1 MQIATTQTA
10 FKTALETVAR
20 AVTTRSTLPILGN
33 VLLATEGSRVKVA
46 ATTLE
51 MAITTWVDAEVAKE
65 GMLTVPARLLT
76 EFVSTLPEDEKVT
89 LSTTGTKARVACGKI
104 EATLHGMDAEDFPV
118 IPSCSGAPLV
128 GIEPSLLKDMVDQVE
143 FAAATDDSRPV
154 LAGVLLK
161 FESGKLT
168 MAAADGFRL
177 AVREQDVAFTGQP
190 TSVIVPAKALVA
202 AAKLLERSDDPVELS
217 VSENRSQA
225 LFRAQNIEVI
235 TRLVDGNFPNYGQII
250 PKEHGTRMTLST
262 QELLRSI
269 RRAAIFARDSSNV
282 VTLVAKPGDETREGQ
297 LLITATAAEV
307 GGGADELPA
316 RAEGAGVE
324 ISFNAKYLVDVLGVI
339 GTGEVQLLL
348 NAANAPGVVRP
359 VGRDGYQTVLM
370 PMHKP
375 GR

>member
-46 ATTLE
+46 ATNLE

-118 IPSCSGAPLV
+118 IPSFSGAPLV
-128 GIEPSLLKDMVDQVE
+128 GIEASLLKDMVDQVE

-225 LFRAQNIEVI
+225 LFRAQNIEVV

-282 VTLVAKPGDETREGQ
+282 VTLGVKPGDETREGQ

-307 GGGADELPA
+307 GAGRTRSPRARREPA
-316 RAEGAGVE
+316 SRSHSTPSIWWTCWASSGRARY
-324 ISFNAKYLVDVLGVI
+324 SYS
-339 GTGEVQLLL
+339 
-348 NAANAPGVVRP
+348 
-359 VGRDGYQTVLM
+359 
-370 PMHKP
+370 
-375 GR
+375 